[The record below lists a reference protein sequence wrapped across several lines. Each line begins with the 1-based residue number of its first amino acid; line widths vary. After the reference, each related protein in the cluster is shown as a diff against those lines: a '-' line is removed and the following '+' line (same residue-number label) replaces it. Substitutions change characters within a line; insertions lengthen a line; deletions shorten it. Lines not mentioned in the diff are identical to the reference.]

1 MSPTSPGD
9 KPFIGA
15 GPARLS
21 KKKSLL
27 QKNKEVI
34 LFLCHAVGW
43 GWGQSEETSQ
53 SFQETKA
60 AFEIPIL
67 SSTTTVCI
75 CLLCRNPKVA
85 GGAEPQ
91 AALWGRGRGQKVS
104 GARADAG
111 RGPHRALNLG
121 REPPLPHP
129 RPGDDAPRGVELN
142 WDLLKQQDSGLSSV
156 PRRVEGVR
164 QFRK

>member
-91 AALWGRGRGQKVS
+91 AALRGRGQ
-104 GARADAG
+104 GGG
-111 RGPHRALNLG
+111 R
-121 REPPLPHP
+121 
-129 RPGDDAPRGVELN
+129 
-142 WDLLKQQDSGLSSV
+142 
-156 PRRVEGVR
+156 
-164 QFRK
+164 